1 MLLLL
6 ARPVAMEVC
15 CCSTSSSSVLT
26 VGHGGAA
33 RMLAAPAGR
42 WGAAAGFGRA
52 MVLAHQLPLPRPAAR
67 ARARPAPRRRRGG
80 GVVRAVF
87 ERFTERAVKAVVLSQ
102 REARGLGEPA
112 VAPRHLFLGLVAED
126 RSSGGFLSSG
136 INIERAREECRG
148 IAAARDDADSTAAP
162 SSRPGSG
169 GLDTDVPFS
178 ATAKQVFDV
187 AVVLS
192 KNMGA
197 SFISPEHLAI
207 ALFTLDDPTTNNLL
221 RR

>member
-1 MLLLL
+1 
-6 ARPVAMEVC
+6 
-15 CCSTSSSSVLT
+15 
-26 VGHGGAA
+26 
-33 RMLAAPAGR
+33 
-42 WGAAAGFGRA
+42 
-52 MVLAHQLPLPRPAAR
+52 
-67 ARARPAPRRRRGG
+67 
-80 GVVRAVF
+80 VF

-136 INIERAREECRG
+136 INIERAREQCRG
-148 IAAARDDADSTAAP
+148 IAAARDDADSPTAAP
-162 SSRPGSG
+162 ASSRPGSV
-169 GLDTDVPFS
+169 LDTDVPFS

>member
-1 MLLLL
+1 
-6 ARPVAMEVC
+6 
-15 CCSTSSSSVLT
+15 
-26 VGHGGAA
+26 
-33 RMLAAPAGR
+33 
-42 WGAAAGFGRA
+42 
-52 MVLAHQLPLPRPAAR
+52 
-67 ARARPAPRRRRGG
+67 
-80 GVVRAVF
+80 VF

-126 RSSGGFLSSG
+126 RSSGGYLSSG

-148 IAAARDDADSTAAP
+148 IGGARDADAPAP
-162 SSRPGSG
+162 ATPKAGS

-178 ATAKQVFDV
+178 ATSKQVFEV

-192 KNMGA
+192 KNMGS

-207 ALFTLDDPTTNNLL
+207 ALFTLDDPITNNLL

>member
-1 MLLLL
+1 
-6 ARPVAMEVC
+6 MEVC
-15 CCSTSSSSVLT
+15 CCSTSSSSVLAG
-26 VGHGGAA
+26 GHGGAA
-33 RMLAAPAGR
+33 RRLAAPAGR

-52 MVLAHQLPLPRPAAR
+52 VVLAHPLPRPAA
-67 ARARPAPRRRRGG
+67 ARPAPRRGRARRGG
-80 GVVRAVF
+80 VVVRAVF

-136 INIERAREECRG
+136 INIERAREQCRG
-148 IAAARDDADSTAAP
+148 IVPTRDADSPTAP
-162 SSRPGSG
+162 SSKPRS

>member
-1 MLLLL
+1 
-6 ARPVAMEVC
+6 MEVC
-15 CCSTSSSSVLT
+15 CCSTSSSVLA
-26 VGHGGAA
+26 GGRGGAA
-33 RMLAAPAGR
+33 RRLAAPAAAR
-42 WGAAAGFGRA
+42 WGAAGFGTRA
-52 MVLAHQLPLPRPAAR
+52 VVLAHPLPRPASS
-67 ARARPAPRRRRGG
+67 ARPAPRRARRGLI
-80 GVVRAVF
+80 RAVF

-102 REARGLGEPA
+102 REARGLGEAA

-126 RSSGGFLSSG
+126 RSSGGYLSSG
-136 INIERAREECRG
+136 IGIERAREECRG
-148 IAAARDDADSTAAP
+148 IGARDVDAPPPPPPKT
-162 SSRPGSG
+162 GS

-178 ATAKQVFDV
+178 AASKQVFEV

-192 KNMGA
+192 KNMGS

>member
-1 MLLLL
+1 
-6 ARPVAMEVC
+6 MEVC
-15 CCSTSSSSVLT
+15 CCSTSSSSVLAGG
-26 VGHGGAA
+26 GHGGAA

-52 MVLAHQLPLPRPAAR
+52 VVLAHPLPRPAA
-67 ARARPAPRRRRGG
+67 ASTAPRRGRARRAV
-80 GVVRAVF
+80 VVRAVF

-136 INIERAREECRG
+136 INIERAREACRG
-148 IAAARDDADSTAAP
+148 IAAARDDADSAAAP
-162 SSRPGSG
+162 SSSRPGS

>member
-1 MLLLL
+1 
-6 ARPVAMEVC
+6 MEVC
-15 CCSTSSSSVLT
+15 CCSTSSSILA
-26 VGHGGAA
+26 GG
-33 RMLAAPAGR
+33 RGSSRRLAAPGAR
-42 WGAAAGFGRA
+42 WGAAGFGRA
-52 MVLAHQLPLPRPAAR
+52 VVLAHPLPRPRPASAA
-67 ARARPAPRRRRGG
+67 APAPRRPRR

-148 IAAARDDADSTAAP
+148 IAAARDADSPPAP
-162 SSRPGSG
+162 PSRPGS

-192 KNMGA
+192 KNMGS